1 MVADGRASRD
11 FFLATAR
18 REEPRARAASDMNS
32 RYLPITQA
40 IVAVRADLEA
50 GFTPTALRTLINEC
64 G

>member
-1 MVADGRASRD
+1 MAADGRGTMG
-11 FFLATAR
+11 FFLATVR
-18 REEPRARAASDMNS
+18 REEPRARQASDMNS

-40 IVAVRADLEA
+40 ITAVRADLEN